1 MLLRVLRVR
10 ACHVDFPARGDEQLR
25 TCSRADSYTNEMYW
39 DDGLFRTRGAGG
51 STGTRRRTCRTARV
65 SGCLAS
71 RLEPARTT
79 KHPTTALPEQPK
91 ITLIAA

>member
-39 DDGLFRTRGAGG
+39 DDGLFERGTRAALRARAGG
-51 STGTRRRTCRTARV
+51 PV
-65 SGCLAS
+65 
-71 RLEPARTT
+71 EPRA
-79 KHPTTALPEQPK
+79 
-91 ITLIAA
+91 